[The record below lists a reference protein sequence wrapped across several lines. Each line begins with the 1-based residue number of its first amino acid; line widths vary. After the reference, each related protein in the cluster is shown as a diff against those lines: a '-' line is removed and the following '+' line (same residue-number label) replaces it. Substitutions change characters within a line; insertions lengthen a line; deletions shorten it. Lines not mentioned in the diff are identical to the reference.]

1 MKPLCPKNSTTSS
14 AYHVGCDGGCA
25 GDFVPPH
32 IDERYSTAPVCT
44 ISLLSEQPTMF
55 GSRLYHMGPG
65 AFGGSNCLINL
76 LPVLRRSLPFPIGA
90 P

>member
-1 MKPLCPKNSTTSS
+1 MWG
-14 AYHVGCDGGCA
+14 AMADA
-25 GDFVPPH
+25 QGDFVPPH

-76 LPVLRRSLPFPIGA
+76 PPVLRRSLPFAIGA